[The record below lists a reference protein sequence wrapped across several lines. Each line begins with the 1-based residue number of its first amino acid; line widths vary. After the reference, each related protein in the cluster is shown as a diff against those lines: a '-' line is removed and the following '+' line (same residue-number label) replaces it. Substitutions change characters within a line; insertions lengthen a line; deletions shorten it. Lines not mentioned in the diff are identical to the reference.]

1 MIYLSDD
8 YVSKYQDALGYIVGR
23 AISEGF
29 APRHIEKAIA
39 YSSPFSMFEKS
50 NITDIAFSSYEKLYE
65 TIFDTKDIN
74 EYRYN
79 PYDCFGWLGYTYI
92 RLFFDLRIT
101 FEALFVILPIDKAI
115 NMYHLYHEMDYRQ
128 TLEAVKESIKYTIF
142 DVIMKTKNIST
153 KRLSELSNVSVST
166 ISSLRYGNRDIN
178 KLEVSSCLKIANA
191 LNVKTESL
199 LTDINL
205 IFEN

>member
-8 YVSKYQDALGYIVGR
+8 YVSKYQDALGYVIGR

-29 APRHIEKAIA
+29 SPRYIEKTIS
-39 YSSPFSMFEKS
+39 YSSSFSAFEKS
-50 NITDIAFSSYEKLYE
+50 NITEIAFSSYEKLYE
-65 TIFDTKDIN
+65 NIFKTKDFN
-74 EYRYN
+74 QYVFS
-79 PYDCFGWLGYTYI
+79 PYDVFGWLGYTYI

-142 DVIMKTKNIST
+142 DVIMKTKNISA

-166 ISSLRYGNRDIN
+166 ISSLRYGSRDIN
-178 KLEVSSCLKIANA
+178 KLEASSCLKIANA

-205 IFEN
+205 IFEK

>member
-8 YVSKYQDALGYIVGR
+8 YVSKYQDALGYVIGR

-65 TIFDTKDIN
+65 TIFDTEGIN
-74 EYRYN
+74 EYMYN

-142 DVIMKTKNIST
+142 DVIMKTKNISV

-166 ISSLRYGNRDIN
+166 ISSLRYGSRDIN

-191 LNVKTESL
+191 LNVKIESL

-205 IFEN
+205 IFEK